1 MPYFEIDLFDPSDSK
16 VQKIALEA
24 SSYIEAY
31 EIALIKVT
39 ATSFEV
45 PDPAEFKEIDFRR
58 ALLISRGDIISEGSK
73 TPDSKPVGNKGS
85 DSQ

>member
-1 MPYFEIDLFDPSDSK
+1 MPFFEIDLFDPSDDK

-24 SSYIEAY
+24 SSPIEAY

-45 PDPAEFKEIDFRR
+45 PAPTEFKEVDFRR
-58 ALLISRGDIISEGSK
+58 ALLISRGKSGTEELK
-73 TPDSKPVGNKGS
+73 AKEFKPEARERRT
-85 DSQ
+85 